1 MVQLHVTN
9 ATVRCLWC
17 NRANYRRTT
26 ETACENLT
34 LSGAANLFQKNSS
47 SVPLQVTSIQARDAG
62 FHPGMLTSDQSLSF
76 NPGSNWNV
84 PLENLGITE
93 A

>member
-1 MVQLHVTN
+1 MVQIHVTN
-9 ATVRCLWC
+9 AAVRCLWC
-17 NRANYRRTT
+17 NRANYRRTI

-34 LSGAANLFQKNSS
+34 LSAAANLFQKDSS
-47 SVPLQVTSIQARDAG
+47 TVPLQVTRIQARDAR

-84 PLENLGITE
+84 SLENLGITE